1 MRASVWLP
9 LAPIALLA
17 AGWPACQPTG
27 SKNPGSPA
35 DAGAKCA
42 ITVLYQNNGNGEIEP
57 CG

>member
-1 MRASVWLP
+1 MRASAWLP

-27 SKNPGSPA
+27 TKTSGTA
-35 DAGAKCA
+35 DAGVACG